1 MLLEG
6 KIDSV
11 SEKLGTTALLK
22 VFKKKRGGGGGG
34 RVPLG
39 GES

>member
-1 MLLEG
+1 LLEG

-11 SEKLGTTALLK
+11 SEKLGTTVLLK

-39 GES
+39 GER

>member
-11 SEKLGTTALLK
+11 SEKSGTTALLK

-39 GES
+39 GER

>member
-11 SEKLGTTALLK
+11 AEKSGTTALLK

-39 GES
+39 GEG

>member
-1 MLLEG
+1 MLLER
-6 KIDSV
+6 KLDSV
-11 SEKLGTTALLK
+11 SEKLGATVLLK

-39 GES
+39 GER